1 MTTVRMLSIVQ
12 PVTLA
17 LLVVVM
23 SFTGFMAMDEKV
35 EEREQLKQEEVPL
48 YATSPGHPVF
58 GEYVGAHWCPPCMDS
73 ASPSLANLKA
83 SNPEDFTFVSIFES
97 SSGGWPSDSPINRHD
112 HVMAASSGYPTFSFA
127 DEQSGTCYKVGAGGS
142 NYYDA
147 DFTTGGCMSS
157 DVADYAIELSIALD
171 TATNE
176 VTITVESTYLG
187 PSSSVTVY
195 LYAAVTEKVG
205 GDAYDNGVRP
215 HHNWREWLL
224 NGNGDGFEQLSLTP
238 NDAVE
243 STWTVPLNTVR
254 SAGGNSQFENFW
266 PVVALMDGPHTS
278 YNDFLTAADLDMAP
292 LIDIGVSD
300 FDADN
305 HNGNLG
311 FVPGDTLDLSVE
323 VTNYGVDPYSDSGE
337 ISIYELV
344 GLDEVYV
351 GGSAITNL
359 ASGATQTL
367 TIQFDTSD
375 IEPYA
380 SGSTT
385 FRAQLSGL
393 TGDRVASNNYADG
406 NALHDM
412 APVSNQPTSIASTSI
427 ERGESIQFE
436 STALSNDMV
445 DDMSTMTPTLHYAE
459 SGTDMWDNSWIAS
472 SDLVGSGGN
481 ARYVFTIDAPLNA
494 EVGDYDLRVR
504 WVDAGGQ
511 YGDWL
516 ISEEAFELRNALP
529 AVLSSD
535 YPQYAGMPT
544 VKVETQERVSIM
556 GLVYDAETPLSML
569 QIDSN
574 SPEFIEWDSSSLE
587 IVVEFSEVIRDS
599 QGNPIPQ
606 GIFVTINDGD
616 DSNSG
621 MMMFNVVENGA
632 PRWAPVPSQSFNE
645 GGSASFGLSEYLSD
659 TDDNGYPVPV
669 SGLTLELLEISNGAL
684 VDASVSGHT
693 LSVSSIDDDS
703 IGVVALTLR
712 ASDGVKFSDTV
723 ITFHI
728 LNVNDAP
735 RMEMAGIDEFTVE
748 IGDRITLELL
758 DLMTDIDDPDE
769 EIWASAMTFVAG
781 AAQFNPITGILTMA
795 WEEAGTEIVT
805 ITLEDRHGDASAYTI
820 TVTVVDNMPLY
831 WDTDLVATFSTI
843 EYGSDPSVTIENTGQ
858 HVLSDI
864 RITWTVCN
872 SITGICHSSGVSHN
886 LGPFIVYPVSG
897 EGLGVGDYITLTAE
911 GEDEDGFDR
920 VTEEQFRVY
929 ATEAEEV
936 IEEPDEE
943 EANTNTG
950 GMSSMMSA
958 GLIALGLMLS
968 IALVLA
974 LAIVLRRQGL
984 DAESAIDFA
993 SEIEAYEEAD
1003 SYSNDLTGEAPPPPP
1018 MTPPLPPEGLPPGWT
1033 MEQWHY
1039 YGAEYLRR
1047 RE

>member
-393 TGDRVASNNYADG
+393 TGDRVASNNYADD

-1018 MTPPLPPEGLPPGWT
+1018 MIPPLPPEGLPPGWT

>member
-1 MTTVRMLSIVQ
+1 MLSFVQ
-12 PVTLA
+12 PMSLA
-17 LLVVVM
+17 ALVVLM
-23 SFTGFMAMDEKV
+23 SFTGFMTLDEKI
-35 EEREQLKQEEVPL
+35 EERQQLKQEEVPL
-48 YATSPGHPVF
+48 YAPSPGHSVF

-393 TGDRVASNNYADG
+393 TGDRVASNNYADD

-1018 MTPPLPPEGLPPGWT
+1018 MIPPLPPEGLPPGWT

>member
-12 PVTLA
+12 PVALA
-17 LLVVVM
+17 SLVVVM

-127 DEQSGTCYKVGAGGS
+127 DEQSGTCYKVGAGGT

-393 TGDRVASNNYADG
+393 TGDRVASNNYADD

-529 AVLSSD
+529 AVLNSD

-703 IGVVALTLR
+703 IGAVALTLR

-936 IEEPDEE
+936 IEEPEE
-943 EANTNTG
+943 EVSDTKTG
-950 GMSSMMSA
+950 GMSSMMSVGFIA
-958 GLIALGLMLS
+958 IGLLLAV
-968 IALVLA
+968 ALVMA

-984 DAESAIDFA
+984 DSESAIDFA
-993 SEIEAYEEAD
+993 SEIEVYEEGN
-1003 SYSNDLTGEAPPPPP
+1003 SYSTDLTGEAPPPPP
-1018 MTPPLPPEGLPPGWT
+1018 MTPPMPPEGLPPGWT

-1047 RE
+1047 RG

>member
-1 MTTVRMLSIVQ
+1 MLSIVQ

-1018 MTPPLPPEGLPPGWT
+1018 MIPPLPPEGLPPGWT

>member
-393 TGDRVASNNYADG
+393 TGDRVASNNYADD